1 MEKRWVIKES
11 GDHELVKNLA
21 MELNIDRNLAE
32 LLVQRGITT
41 FDEARAFFRP
51 SLSDLHDPFLMKD
64 MSVAIDRIETAI
76 NE

>member
-11 GDHELVKNLA
+11 GDRELVKNLA
-21 MELNIDRNLAE
+21 VELNIDRNLAE

-51 SLSDLHDPFLMKD
+51 SLSDLHDPF
-64 MSVAIDRIETAI
+64 
-76 NE
+76 